1 MTISLNT
8 LLILISLLLSKGFQ
22 QGNDNPVKP
31 AFIVPDNG
39 TVADAFNAAQ
49 ARQDTTARFVIFIR
63 NGSYQLSGDK
73 GKTIRVEGVDYPSPI
88 TTLSAPNV
96 SIIGESMDSTIL
108 WNNPEHEGIDITATL
123 LLDPRAINTIIENL
137 TLKNAY
143 EYNERNFAGRAVAL
157 QDQST
162 GTICRRVKL
171 LSHQDTYYS
180 NNNAGDFLFEDCEL
194 HGTVDFICGG
204 GDVLFRHCR
213 IVLEDRNKADCV
225 TAPGVPRK
233 NGYVF
238 VDCTIDGSPSQD
250 GRYSLG
256 RAWKDGSR
264 CQYIRTR
271 MNIIPRKE
279 GWTVMRDYI
288 HPGRMAEYGST
299 DHQGNNVDMSARRS
313 VWGNDSLRVNINPLL
328 SPQEAEQLATG
339 HF

>member
-1 MTISLNT
+1 MIFIRNILLSLLT
-8 LLILISLLLSKGFQ
+8 LLGGVDTLHD
-22 QGNDNPVKP
+22 NDEPNKP
-31 AFIVPDNG
+31 SFIVPDNG

-49 ARQDTTARFVIFIR
+49 ARADTTARFIIFIR
-63 NGSYQLSGDK
+63 NGSYFLSGDK
-73 GKTIRVEGVDYPSPI
+73 GTTVNVEGTDYPSPI

-123 LLDPRAINTIIENL
+123 LLNPNCHNTIIENL

-162 GTICRRVKL
+162 GTVCRRVKL

-180 NNNAGDFLFEDCEL
+180 NNNTGEFLFEDCEL

-204 GDVLFRHCR
+204 GDATFRHCR
-213 IVLEDRNKADCV
+213 IVLEDRNKADCI
-225 TAPGVPRK
+225 TAPGVPRLK
-233 NGYVF
+233 GYVF
-238 VDCTIDGSPSQD
+238 VDCTIDGSQAQD

-271 MNIIPRKE
+271 MNVIPRRE

-288 HPGRMAEYGST
+288 HPTRMAEYGSMNR
-299 DHQGNNVDMSARRS
+299 QGNPVDLSERREL
-313 VWGNDSLRVNINPLL
+313 WGNDSLTVNINPLL
-328 SPQEAEQLATG
+328 SPEEAAQLAE
-339 HF
+339 